1 MSGIGSTEPIGR
13 FGTVAP
19 RDMDERLRAIMS
31 VVVTLF
37 LLALAAV
44 LLTSPNGLVRKPVPD
59 GWEKAAIGWI
69 GFVIGY
75 WLK

>member
-1 MSGIGSTEPIGR
+1 
-13 FGTVAP
+13 
-19 RDMDERLRAIMS
+19 MDERLRAIMS

>member
-1 MSGIGSTEPIGR
+1 
-13 FGTVAP
+13 
-19 RDMDERLRAIMS
+19 MDERLRAIMS

-37 LLALAAV
+37 LLGLAAAI
-44 LLTSPNGLVRKPVPD
+44 LASPNFLITKPVTD

>member
-1 MSGIGSTEPIGR
+1 
-13 FGTVAP
+13 
-19 RDMDERLRAIMS
+19 MDERLRAIMS

-37 LLALAAV
+37 LLGLAVAV
-44 LLTSPNGLVRKPVPD
+44 LASPNRILPHPAGD
-59 GWEKAAIGWI
+59 TWEKAAIGWI